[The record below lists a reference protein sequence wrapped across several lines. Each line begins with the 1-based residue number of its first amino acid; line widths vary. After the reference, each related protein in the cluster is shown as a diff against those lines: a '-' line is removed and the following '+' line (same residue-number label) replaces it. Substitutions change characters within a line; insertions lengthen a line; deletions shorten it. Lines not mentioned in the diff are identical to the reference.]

1 MKSLKEHAAFNTLR
15 KAHDNHELG
24 AQVAFPHE
32 GKLKTGK
39 VVHYNA
45 NDAHYMID
53 HGDLHPARVAA
64 HIVKKH
70 DAFMSL
76 TEEEGSHIPGQS
88 KWTPAVKTRLHYQ
101 GQINGKT
108 FVVPHSFLNIYKK
121 GGYPD
126 PMRHNIVT
134 SLHHVQHNNKDLTPE
149 EVTRVHQHIKDLHSG
164 QEPSKL
170 EEESYFYHMG
180 GAHSG
185 QYVTAKSE
193 ADAHKKVEKRHG
205 SKAVTLKLAVP
216 SASKEDQL
224 KESVLGV
231 KQKRLTPEQKKA
243 KENYKFANQQ
253 LDRYMGSVFVNSHG
267 QRQHEEKV
275 KQAHDEC
282 KRLGIEEEYQYPDP
296 GPDEAEARAHEYF
309 ARLART
315 PAAKAKKNKEDAKE
329 FAKSHVKDFIY
340 RQNRKG

>member
-32 GKLKTGK
+32 GKLKTGT

-108 FVVPHSFLNIYKK
+108 FVVPHSFLNIYKT

-126 PMRHNIVT
+126 LMRHNTVT

-149 EVTRVHQHIKDLHSG
+149 EVARVHQHIKDLHGG

-180 GAHSG
+180 GTHSG

-205 SKAVTLKLAVP
+205 SPPIHLQLAIKDRP
-216 SASKEDQL
+216 KEDQMKL
-224 KESVLGV
+224 VSE
-231 KQKRLTPEQKKA
+231 
-243 KENYKFANQQ
+243 
-253 LDRYMGSVFVNSHG
+253 D
-267 QRQHEEKV
+267 
-275 KQAHDEC
+275 
-282 KRLGIEEEYQYPDP
+282 EYQYPDP
-296 GPDEAEARAHEYF
+296 GSDEAEARAHEYF

-315 PAAKAKKNKEDAKE
+315 PAAKAKKNKDDAKE
-329 FAKSHVKDFIY
+329 FAKFHVKNFIY